1 MPLDLGFLTEW
12 SSFIARGFL
21 TTLEM
26 TAIGLAGGFIL
37 GSALALGD
45 VYGGRI
51 LRILVNA
58 YVEFFRGSPLLIQL
72 LFFYYG
78 IPALTGIHWSS
89 YTAGAV
95 TLILNSGAYQ
105 KGYIKGAIEAVP
117 KDQIIA
123 AKALGMTNRQILTHI
138 VLPQAYRI
146 VIPAWTNEFVSLGKS
161 TAALLIIGV
170 GELTSAA
177 MTISALTFRPLE
189 VYTAIAVI
197 YFIWIYLSLKLTEYV
212 YNKVRIPGLG
222 EEL

>member
-1 MPLDLGFLTEW
+1 MPLDLGFLAEW
-12 SSFIARGFL
+12 GSFIARGFL

>member
-1 MPLDLGFLTEW
+1 MPLDLGFLAEW

>member
-1 MPLDLGFLTEW
+1 MPLDLGFLAEW
-12 SSFIARGFL
+12 GGFVARGFL
-21 TTLEM
+21 ITLEM
-26 TAIGLAGGFIL
+26 TAIGLAGGFVL

-58 YVEFFRGSPLLIQL
+58 YVEFFRGSPLLVQL

-78 IPALTGIHWSS
+78 IPALTGIHWDS

-95 TLILNSGAYQ
+95 TLILNSAAYQ
-105 KGYIKGAIEAVP
+105 KGYIKGAIESVP
-117 KDQIIA
+117 KDQILA
-123 AKALGMTNRQILTHI
+123 AKALGMTNRQILAHI

-146 VIPAWTNEFVSLGKS
+146 VIPAWTNELVALGKS

-189 VYTAIAVI
+189 TYTAVAAI
-197 YFIWIYLSLKLTEYV
+197 YFAWIYLSLKLTEHV
-212 YNKVRIPGLG
+212 YRRVRIPGLG
-222 EEL
+222 EGL